1 VSKRKSLLFLTTD
14 LPYPANSG
22 GRIKTYRFLEFLA
35 KDYDVRLI
43 CVRGGKRKDDVLAL
57 KSSLSLESIQAFSI
71 FKKRGVFNWLI
82 ALLNFPTFNA
92 FRVYS
97 LELETMI
104 KWAMGSSNVV
114 VVDHLEMIDLVP
126 QKHQNN
132 VIYHSHNA
140 EFKIWHDYGHLN
152 SSIFTSWAMNLEAGR
167 VKRLERYAINST
179 SFTFAAPN
187 DQETLSTEL
196 GIGSEKFRLTYHL
209 GNDELLQLPDL
220 QDKQQKRIFYAGT
233 LDWEPNRDG
242 LTWFLK
248 ECWPTVKSE
257 QPDMTF
263 QICGKG
269 ANPELLTLMKRSDG
283 VEYLGF
289 VPDLTEVMDSCTL
302 AIVPLR
308 FGSGM
313 KIKTLDAM
321 YRGLPVVTTKVGAE
335 GIELVSQKHAVIA
348 DDANEFAT
356 AITRLTSDK
365 ELWSML
371 SVESRAL
378 ARSKYTYSALAESML
393 NDINL
398 LIK

>member
-1 VSKRKSLLFLTTD
+1 
-14 LPYPANSG
+14 
-22 GRIKTYRFLEFLA
+22 
-35 KDYDVRLI
+35 
-43 CVRGGKRKDDVLAL
+43 
-57 KSSLSLESIQAFSI
+57 
-71 FKKRGVFNWLI
+71 
-82 ALLNFPTFNA
+82 
-92 FRVYS
+92 
-97 LELETMI
+97 
-104 KWAMGSSNVV
+104 
-114 VVDHLEMIDLVP
+114 
-126 QKHQNN
+126 
-132 VIYHSHNA
+132 
-140 EFKIWHDYGHLN
+140 
-152 SSIFTSWAMNLEAGR
+152 
-167 VKRLERYAINST
+167 
-179 SFTFAAPN
+179 
-187 DQETLSTEL
+187 
-196 GIGSEKFRLTYHL
+196 
-209 GNDELLQLPDL
+209 
-220 QDKQQKRIFYAGT
+220 
-233 LDWEPNRDG
+233 
-242 LTWFLK
+242 
-248 ECWPTVKSE
+248 
-257 QPDMTF
+257 MTF

-371 SVESRAL
+371 SLESRAL